1 MAISYATWPMSAS
14 GPVSTAR
21 QVPWPAA
28 DTKKKADDIST
39 IVWRPSPPPKCWP
52 VPRASD

>member
-1 MAISYATWPMSAS
+1 MSTCMRSLVRCTRIAISYATWPMSAS

-28 DTKKKADDIST
+28 DTKKKPDDISM
-39 IVWRPSPPPKCWP
+39 IV
-52 VPRASD
+52 